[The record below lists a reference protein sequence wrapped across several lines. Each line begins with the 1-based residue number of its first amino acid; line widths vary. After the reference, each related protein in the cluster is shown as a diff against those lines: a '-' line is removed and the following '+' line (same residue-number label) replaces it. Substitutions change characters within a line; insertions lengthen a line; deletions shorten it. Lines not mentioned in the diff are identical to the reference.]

1 MSKSLWSI
9 LVLGFITI
17 VIMVV
22 MMMFSLSAF
31 QRSPASNRAK
41 FSNLIRENFS
51 FPEVGAGVK
60 EADGQIVLRVEFLS
74 SLDSNLN
81 DEVINDEL
89 ERVAAFTQ
97 ERYPD
102 SDRRM
107 ITQLRVR
114 RTEVRGSGCWSRT
127 LERDMTVDRPF
138 APRRAIPVEPEDN

>member
-74 SLDSNLN
+74 ALDSNLN

-127 LERDMTVDRPF
+127 LEREMTVDRPF
-138 APRRAIPVEPEDN
+138 APRPRIPVEPEDN